1 MTRKMKKTLCI
12 CGRALRAGAVPSG
25 RVDSPWTTTARCP
38 PPDHTPAPLAHRTHR
53 VCCHERGL
61 PQNQPILRSCAMT
74 VWILHG
80 LITFLVWLP
89 NALDSVRE
97 RWRQHEPQ
105 NRQWRKTP

>member
-1 MTRKMKKTLCI
+1 
-12 CGRALRAGAVPSG
+12 
-25 RVDSPWTTTARCP
+25 
-38 PPDHTPAPLAHRTHR
+38 
-53 VCCHERGL
+53 
-61 PQNQPILRSCAMT
+61 MT